1 MAALRVGCWPQL
13 ADIGPQDPAQRTAFL
28 GTLLLESPVMRL
40 AVAIET
46 GQVEHDWQH
55 AAAILLQE
63 AKEIARANTDTTDPF
78 SNLPS

>member
-13 ADIGPQDPAQRTAFL
+13 VDIGPQDPAQRAAYL
-28 GTLLLESPVMRL
+28 GTLLLTDPWMQL

-46 GQVEHDWQH
+46 GQAEHDWRH
-55 AAAILLQE
+55 AAAILLHE
-63 AKEIARANTDTTDPF
+63 AKGIQRANTDTTDPF